1 MLTITGDRYVQC
13 DGVTRRGF
21 LKVGAL
27 GLGGL
32 TLSDLF
38 RLEAWAGTG
47 SSTKALI
54 NVHLSGGPS
63 HQDLW
68 DLKPDAPSEYR
79 GEFRPIAT
87 NVPGIEICELL
98 PRLARM
104 ADKFALVRGLVGSV
118 DEHSYSTSMTGYPE
132 ASLRSVGG
140 RPSIGSV
147 VSKLEQERG
156 GRALPYVSL
165 MGAVTPGYLGPVHQ
179 PYVPDGT
186 GRGNLQLGRIDGN
199 RLRNRTEL
207 LGALDGLRRDVDAS
221 GRMEAMDA
229 FTQKAVEVVT
239 SGRMADAL
247 DLGKEKPEVVR
258 RYVGDGGRRADANR
272 NFLLARRLV
281 EAGVRCVAMSWGGW
295 DTHENNFRTLRTQLP
310 ALDLGLSALLE
321 DLDARGMLRDV
332 TVVLWGEFGRTPK
345 VNDKAGRDHWPRVS
359 AAFLAGGGLRGGQVV
374 GASDRYAG
382 EALSPVHIHQVHA
395 TLYRN
400 LGIDARTAQFVDPSG
415 RPQYLLDI
423 REPIKEL
430 L

>member
-186 GRGNLQLGRIDGN
+186 GRGNLQLGRIDGK

-400 LGIDARTAQFVDPSG
+400 LGIDAGTVQFVDPSG

>member
-1 MLTITGDRYVQC
+1 
-13 DGVTRRGF
+13 
-21 LKVGAL
+21 
-27 GLGGL
+27 
-32 TLSDLF
+32 
-38 RLEAWAGTG
+38 
-47 SSTKALI
+47 
-54 NVHLSGGPS
+54 
-63 HQDLW
+63 
-68 DLKPDAPSEYR
+68 
-79 GEFRPIAT
+79 
-87 NVPGIEICELL
+87 
-98 PRLARM
+98 
-104 ADKFALVRGLVGSV
+104 
-118 DEHSYSTSMTGYPE
+118 
-132 ASLRSVGG
+132 
-140 RPSIGSV
+140 
-147 VSKLEQERG
+147 
-156 GRALPYVSL
+156 
-165 MGAVTPGYLGPVHQ
+165 GYLGPVHQ

-186 GRGNLQLGRIDGN
+186 GRSNLQLGKIDGR
-199 RLRNRTEL
+199 RLQSRTEL
-207 LGALDGLRRDVDAS
+207 LGALDGLRRDADAS

-295 DTHENNFRTLRTQLP
+295 DTHENNFRSLRTQLP

-321 DLDARGMLRDV
+321 DLEARGMLRDV

-359 AAFLAGGGLRGGQVV
+359 AAFLAGGGLRTGQVV

-395 TLYRN
+395 TLYHN
-400 LGIDARTAQFVDPSG
+400 LGIDVRTVQFVDPSG

-423 REPIKEL
+423 REPIKDL